1 MPSNT
6 NYYIYLR
13 KEIKMYYKQ
22 EIGKSGEALAA
33 EYLASKGYNIIERN
47 FECWQGEIDIIAL
60 DKNEIV
66 FVEVKT
72 RRNRSYGLA
81 AEAVNDL
88 KKKHLWK
95 AVEYYVYSRNL
106 QNDFIRI
113 DVIEVYLNR
122 DKVQI
127 NHIKKAI
134 E

>member
-1 MPSNT
+1 
-6 NYYIYLR
+6 
-13 KEIKMYYKQ
+13 MYYKQ
-22 EIGKSGEALAA
+22 EIGKSGEDIAA
-33 EYLASKGYNIIERN
+33 EYLTSKGYNVIERN
-47 FECWQGEIDIIAL
+47 FECRQGEIDIIAL
-60 DKNEIV
+60 DKNEVV

-72 RRNRSYGLA
+72 RRNKTYGLA
-81 AEAVNDL
+81 AEAVNDV

-106 QNDFIRI
+106 QNNFIRI

-122 DKVQI
+122 DRVQI